1 MITSILRFC
10 IFMQNM
16 IVESRS
22 DSYQSGLYNEEVS
35 KEFGLNIEDAD
46 FEWQDRVSLVFSA
59 LPACGATPVDAW
71 SNTVEAR
78 YNEFTSRSH
87 HAALT
92 NSLIEHIWS
101 RYGAGEDDW

>member
-1 MITSILRFC
+1 
-10 IFMQNM
+10 M
-16 IVESRS
+16 IVESRC
-22 DSYQSGLYNEEVS
+22 DSYESGLHTEAVS

-46 FEWQDRVSLVFSA
+46 FKWQDRVSLGFSA
-59 LPACGATPVDAW
+59 LPACGATPVGAW

-78 YNEFTSRSH
+78 YNEFTSRSG

-101 RYGAGEDDW
+101 RYGAGEDD